1 MFLNIFNDNPGS
13 TFLDIQDASIDSE
26 IATSNLP
33 QTPTINISTFVS
45 CTIGLILSLPFLI
58 AFICS
63 FLGTV
68 GSAEVYRIIC
78 TIFEIETLGLL
89 LFSKLKLKS
98 QFYEIFKNELPFN
111 SYQILFLC
119 VTSGAVAFETFEGI
133 AGLMQ
138 GGKLICFILFLNKI
152 LQVVANVE
160 QTDMILHTKNV
171 SLKPRNVQIKF
182 FKVSRIFLC
191 IFVIN
196 MSRWVIDSL
205 FMGHAEYLTV
215 IQRRFY
221 GDLYWKTIVHAIF
234 PVHVF
239 YRFLSAIEMYELYQI
254 TC

>member
-1 MFLNIFNDNPGS
+1 MFFYPIVSAKNWIPSNVVQLENCLHSSNITTIHKDLESYINPLLTEYSLLSVAIAVRMFLNIFNDNPGS
-13 TFLDIQDASIDSE
+13 TFSDIQDASIDSE

-138 GGKLICFILFLNKI
+138 GGKLICFMLFLNKI

-171 SLKPRNVQIKF
+171 F
-182 FKVSRIFLC
+182 FKTTKRS
-191 IFVIN
+191 
-196 MSRWVIDSL
+196 D
-205 FMGHAEYLTV
+205 
-215 IQRRFY
+215 
-221 GDLYWKTIVHAIF
+221 
-234 PVHVF
+234 
-239 YRFLSAIEMYELYQI
+239 
-254 TC
+254 

>member
-1 MFLNIFNDNPGS
+1 M
-13 TFLDIQDASIDSE
+13 
-26 IATSNLP
+26 
-33 QTPTINISTFVS
+33 
-45 CTIGLILSLPFLI
+45 
-58 AFICS
+58 
-63 FLGTV
+63 
-68 GSAEVYRIIC
+68 EVYRIIC

-138 GGKLICFILFLNKI
+138 GGKLICFMLFLNKV

-171 SLKPRNVQIKF
+171 SLKPRNVQIKY

-239 YRFLSAIEMYELYQI
+239 YRF
-254 TC
+254 